1 MISAVDVQN
10 SDKTIINEEV
20 QALSFPG
27 IEDVIREVL
36 ENIVTLLCS
45 NGQEKSRVYEEV
57 LLMVERNL
65 IKIALKRS
73 NNVKTG
79 AADLLGINR
88 NTLHK
93 KMNKLGIN
101 HEKE

>member
-1 MISAVDVQN
+1 MDVRN
-10 SDKTIINEEV
+10 SDETIINEGV
-20 QALSFPG
+20 QASSFPCL
-27 IEDVIREVL
+27 EDIIGKEL
-36 ENIVTLLCS
+36 EDIVTLLCS
-45 NGQEKSRVYEEV
+45 SGTEKSRVYEEV
-57 LLMVERNL
+57 LLMVERSL

-79 AADLLGINR
+79 AADFLGINR

-101 HEKE
+101 

>member
-1 MISAVDVQN
+1 VDARN
-10 SDKTIINEEV
+10 SNKAIINEE
-20 QALSFPG
+20 AETLSFPG
-27 IEDVIREVL
+27 LEDIVGKGL
-36 ENIVTLLCS
+36 EDIVTLLCS
-45 NGQEKSRVYEEV
+45 SGTEKSRVHEEV

-79 AADLLGINR
+79 AADFLGINR

-101 HEKE
+101 CPKD

>member
-1 MISAVDVQN
+1 MDVRN
-10 SDKTIINEEV
+10 SDKAIIKEEV

-27 IEDVIREVL
+27 LDDIIREEL
-36 ENIVTLLCS
+36 EDIVTLLCPS
-45 NGQEKSRVYEEV
+45 GPEKSRVYEEV

-79 AADLLGINR
+79 AADFLGINR

-101 HEKE
+101 